1 MEGGGG
7 AHTQPGGN
15 FNVTLEAV
23 GLHSHT
29 HTIQYISRVHM
40 HVVVCHS
47 SRRQPHLDS
56 AAQLLLCHPC
66 CSPAVIPL
74 STIHSTPA
82 GHLCALFQLAHHHSS
97 CPLTFCSINILAVCA
112 VCVCRVCCRP
122 QRKKVHW
129 SMHSLACLC
138 AVLGLIAAWK
148 SHTLKVIVQ
157 DTLMSHILA
166 CLAEQW
172 LTASHFLPL
181 RHLKHGSDGP
191 IGMPGDFTAVM
202 HCVIPLAA

>member
-1 MEGGGG
+1 V
-7 AHTQPGGN
+7 P
-15 FNVTLEAV
+15 
-23 GLHSHT
+23 
-29 HTIQYISRVHM
+29 
-40 HVVVCHS
+40 
-47 SRRQPHLDS
+47 P
-56 AAQLLLCHPC
+56 LLLPCCHPPLNNPLHTSWPPLC
-66 CSPAVIPL
+66 PFSVSPPPQQL
-74 STIHSTPA
+74 SID
-82 GHLCALFQLAHHHSS
+82 
-97 CPLTFCSINILAVCA
+97 ILLNQHFGCVCCA